1 MNRIRRIA
9 AMPAGFAA
17 AVLAFSAPAPPALA
31 ARVPP
36 AAGDAQHAARSPLH
50 ECPSPAHPR
59 VGKAWEHRRKFGG
72 VAPAVGGWCL
82 LNQAGRHTLHT
93 TLNSFRAGI

>member
-9 AMPAGFAA
+9 VM
-17 AVLAFSAPAPPALA
+17 PPALA

-36 AAGDAQHAARSPLH
+36 PAGDAQHAARSPLH
-50 ECPSPAHPR
+50 ECPSALAAHPR

-72 VAPAVGGWCL
+72 VGPAVGGWCF
-82 LNQAGRHTLHT
+82 LNQAGRYTIHT
-93 TLNSFRAGI
+93 TLHNLRAGR